1 MLTPRFA
8 RLFVEEMQRMGKQFT
23 QSERL
28 QVFLKTDEE
37 EDPAQLLSDVE
48 PLFDAYLEERMIE
61 ALGPESRWLPPRLSI
76 TKKLLSP
83 VLFLWR

>member
-61 ALGPESRWLPPRLSI
+61 ALGPESRWRPPRLSI